1 MNTEKAIG
9 KMTDV
14 IRRKHLTLSTERSYC
29 AWLRQYC
36 DFVYDIPAHISS
48 EQKLERFLTALAK
61 KDIAASTQNQG
72 FNFMPTSGS
81 SLLSLPSGESPLG
94 TGGSPVL
101 PVPLGTIRVG
111 GRPVATKR

>member
-1 MNTEKAIG
+1 MTTEKAIE

-61 KDIAASTQNQG
+61 KDIAASTQNQASNAITL
-72 FNFMPTSGS
+72 FYR
-81 SLLSLPSGESPLG
+81 
-94 TGGSPVL
+94 TGGVRLRRTVTSS
-101 PVPLGTIRVG
+101 
-111 GRPVATKR
+111 